1 MNSQYLPFLIFAIA
15 LASAGGT
22 WLFMRSRKAG
32 VQGQQPD
39 DHEQELVWSDRVQRL
54 EADLHKSAAVLE
66 QRNTQWMEASSHAA
80 SEKSRAD
87 QLASQLE
94 RDRGLTSGEI
104 AHLKEQIVQLRADS
118 ENLKVLNQTLTVE
131 KSLLAQQVAEQGRLI
146 EQLPQKSRLEFE
158 NLANQILELKGKT
171 FEENSLKNLENMFQP
186 LRERITHF
194 EKMVEDKYGA
204 ESRERYV
211 LKSEIERLIA
221 LNENITRETS
231 SLTRAL
237 KGDSKVQ
244 GDWGEVVLARILESS
259 GLRAG
264 EEYVEQE
271 SRESADG
278 ERFRPDI
285 VINLPEGK
293 HIVID
298 SKVSL
303 RAYDRYFQA
312 EAPEEKAAFLKSHLK
327 DLENHVNDLAEKH
340 YAKLKGLKAPEFV
353 FMFVAV
359 EPAYLAA
366 MQEDSDFSL
375 RAWKKGVAIV
385 TSTTLFTSLKTV
397 AHIWKLEKQ
406 NRNAQQ
412 IAEEGGRLYDK
423 FVGFVE
429 DFEKIGQT
437 FESGQRQYQ
446 VAMGKLREGPGN
458 VFRKVERLRELG
470 AAPNKALRPEL
481 LE

>member
-1 MNSQYLPFLIFAIA
+1 MDLSP
-15 LASAGGT
+15 
-22 WLFMRSRKAG
+22 
-32 VQGQQPD
+32 
-39 DHEQELVWSDRVQRL
+39 EQETVWSERVRRL
-54 EADLHKSAAVLE
+54 ELDLERSTQSLD
-66 QRNTQWMEASSHAA
+66 QRNTQWMEASSQSAA
-80 SEKSRAD
+80 EKSKAE

-94 RDRGLTSGEI
+94 RDRALSMNEI
-104 AHLKEQIVQLRADS
+104 AQLKEQLLRLQAES
-118 ENLKVLNQTLTVE
+118 ENLRVQNQTLAVE
-131 KSLLAQQVAEQGRLI
+131 KSLLAQQASEQSKLI

-158 NLANQILELKGKT
+158 NLANQILELKGKV
-171 FEENSLKNLENMFQP
+171 FEENSLKNLEGMFQP

-194 EKMVEDKYGA
+194 EKLVEDKYGA

-231 SLTRAL
+231 SLTKAL

-244 GDWGEVVLARILESS
+244 GDWGEMVLARILESS

-271 SRESADG
+271 SRESDEG
-278 ERFRPDI
+278 DRYRPDV

-303 RAYDRYFQA
+303 RAYDRYYHA
-312 EAPEEKAAFLKSHLK
+312 EAAEDRASYLKGHVK
-327 DLENHVNDLAEKH
+327 DLENHVNDLSEKH
-340 YAKLKGLKAPEFV
+340 YAKLKGLKTPEFV
-353 FMFVAV
+353 FMFVPV

-366 MQEDSDFSL
+366 MQDDPDFAIRS
-375 RAWKKGVAIV
+375 WKKGVAIV
-385 TSTTLFTSLKTV
+385 TATTLFTSLKTV

-437 FESGQRQYQ
+437 FENGQKQYQ
-446 VAMGKLREGPGN
+446 TAMGKLREGPGN

-470 AAPNKALRPEL
+470 AAPNKALRPDLIE
-481 LE
+481 